1 MLPYQAYTVM
11 GSGSQIHVRYHRS
24 IDAPRLMLLHG
35 GGAHGG
41 WWDAVAPLLADDY
54 ELIVPDLAGCGFSQ
68 HRSDYAPELWAEDLV
83 AVLDA
88 FDIPSVDIVAHSMG
102 SFVSIVFS
110 ALHPERVGRLVMIDA
125 PFRGPSELS
134 SIPRGRPRL
143 TPPTHPTL
151 KSALEKFRFRP
162 DGLTS
167 ADPTLVR
174 SIALQS
180 LKRVPEGWAW
190 RFDPQSSQRFTD
202 EILSMH
208 LKSMVCPVG
217 YIFGSESKVGG
228 EAAID
233 VIEQIRGVRPPS
245 RRVDGAY
252 HHVPL
257 DQPDACAAAIEDL
270 LAELRCP
277 PIR

>member
-1 MLPYQAYTVM
+1 MLPYQARTIM
-11 GSGSQIHVRYHRS
+11 GSGSQIHVRHHES
-24 IDAPRLMLLHG
+24 PDSPQLLLLHG

-54 ELIVPDLAGCGFSQ
+54 ELIVPDLAGCGASE

-88 FDIPSVDIVAHSMG
+88 FEVPSIDIVAHSMG
-102 SFVSIVFS
+102 SFVGIVLGS
-110 ALHPERVGRLVMIDA
+110 LHPERVKRLVIIDA

-134 SIPRGRPRL
+134 SVPRGRPRVA
-143 TPPTHPTL
+143 PPTYPTL
-151 KSALEKFRFRP
+151 RVALENFRFRP

-167 ADPTLVR
+167 ADPSLIR
-174 SIALQS
+174 SIAMQS

-202 EILSMH
+202 EILSEH
-208 LKSMVCPVG
+208 LKALVCPIG
-217 YIFGSESKVGG
+217 YVFGSESMVGG
-228 EAAID
+228 EAVID
-233 VIEQIRGVRPPS
+233 VIEQIRGVRPLA
-245 RRVDGAY
+245 RCVDGAY

-257 DQPDACAAAIEDL
+257 DRPDACTVAVIEL
-270 LAELRCP
+270 LAELEHP
-277 PIR
+277 SID